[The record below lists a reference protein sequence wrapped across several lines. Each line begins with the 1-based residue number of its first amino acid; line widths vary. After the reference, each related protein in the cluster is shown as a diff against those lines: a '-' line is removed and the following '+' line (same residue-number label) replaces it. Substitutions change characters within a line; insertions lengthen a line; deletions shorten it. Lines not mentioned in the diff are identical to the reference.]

1 MPEWVVQFV
10 AATLVAALGWLIV
23 NKLNRI
29 DRKLDRYEERQA
41 KVEKDCVT
49 WEQLEHKFEEHV
61 KPLRTTVEKLDRAV
75 VGLRVACE
83 QRHK

>member
-1 MPEWVVQFV
+1 MPEWAVQLI

-41 KVEKDCVT
+41 KVERDCLT
-49 WEQLEHKFEEHV
+49 WEEFREEMGPLKDTVQEQGKDLAEV
-61 KPLRTTVEKLDRAV
+61 KAHCQE
-75 VGLRVACE
+75 
-83 QRHK
+83 RHK

>member
-41 KVEKDCVT
+41 KVERDCVT
-49 WEQLEHKFEEHV
+49 WKQLEHEFEEHV